1 MTTLNR
7 PNLIARGVTLLALA
21 GVVVAV
27 ILLAQG
33 SPTYKLRLQMSNA
46 NGVRN
51 GSQVLLG
58 GVPVGSVGSL
68 DLGPRDSV
76 IATLNLNPKQ
86 VRIGQG
92 ASASIIAA
100 NLLGE
105 EYVSL
110 NPGDP
115 KQPLPSGALVPPS
128 RITLPTA
135 LDQIVNVFDASTR
148 ERLAIL
154 INEMGIAV
162 AGRRSDVS
170 AILRQLPLSAVA
182 GTKLLDQLVQDNHTL
197 RDTVANSN
205 QFIARINA
213 AEGRP
218 RPRDRRR
225 LGGAST
231 AAQEA
236 ANLSQ
241 TLIDAPRTLTTARRF
256 LLSAGQTS
264 LDLTPAAAQ
273 IGASAGPLNTLLTQ
287 VHPFEQA
294 AVPALNR
301 AAAVAPELTRLAVK
315 GTPIIRQAVP
325 TVTALSNLVTLAK
338 PLTHWAGLSVVDLL
352 AAIQG
357 WSSGLQFRDGLG
369 HVFHAELGLSPGL
382 VANLA
387 SWRAALARRR
397 ATPRA
402 RAAGAHRS
410 GATGPRRRSAH
421 ERSGAVGDSGAAS
434 TPGVAG
440 LLHGLSGV
448 LGHVLGSVAGG
459 GSAASSASSGVV
471 ARIVEPVQPPQL
483 PAREMSRRPGRSRR
497 APRRR
502 RESRPALV
510 VLDGSGGERGDRR
523 LHLDRGGV
531 VQRTAVHQ
539 LQEPVRIAAE
549 HRPPRDS
556 RLGADRRRQG
566 RPGAADEHR

>member
-1 MTTLNR
+1 MALTR

-27 ILLAQG
+27 ILLGQG

-58 GVPVGSVGSL
+58 GVPVGTVGSL

-92 ASASIIAA
+92 ARASIIAA

-110 NPGDP
+110 NPGDARR
-115 KQPLPSGALVPPS
+115 PLPAGSLIPPS
-128 RITLPTA
+128 RITVPTD
-135 LDQIVNVFDASTR
+135 LDQIVDVFKASTR

-205 QFIARINA
+205 QFIARINQQKGDLGRVIDA
-213 AEGRP
+213 ASGA
-218 RPRDRRR
+218 
-225 LGGAST
+225 AST

-236 ANLSQ
+236 GNLSQ

-301 AAAVAPELTRLAVK
+301 AASVAPQLTKLAVK

-325 TVTALSNLVTLAK
+325 TVTALSKIVTLAK

-387 SWRAALARRR
+387 SFGVPSLKRGKRAAAAGRT
-397 ATPRA
+397 ATAPA
-402 RAAGAHRS
+402 KRAAAQ
-410 GATGPRRRSAH
+410 PSA
-421 ERSGAVGDSGAAS
+421 APAS
-434 TPGVAG
+434 TRASSPAGVATPGVSG

-448 LGHVLGSVAGG
+448 LGHVLGSAAAG
-459 GSAASSASSGVV
+459 GSAAPSASSG
-471 ARIVEPVQPPQL
+471 
-483 PAREMSRRPGRSRR
+483 S
-497 APRRR
+497 
-502 RESRPALV
+502 
-510 VLDGSGGERGDRR
+510 SGPSN
-523 LHLDRGGV
+523 LSSL
-531 VQRTAVHQ
+531 
-539 LQEPVRIAAE
+539 LNYL
-549 HRPPRDS
+549 
-556 RLGADRRRQG
+556 LGK
-566 RPGAADEHR
+566 

>member
-1 MTTLNR
+1 MTALSR

-27 ILLAQG
+27 ILLVQG

-68 DLGPRDSV
+68 DLGPHDSV

-92 ASASIIAA
+92 ARASIIAA

-115 KQPLPSGALVPPS
+115 SRPLPAGSVIPPS
-128 RITLPTA
+128 RITVPTD
-135 LDQIVNVFDASTR
+135 LDQIVDVFNASTR

-205 QFIARINA
+205 QFIARINQQQGDLGRVIDA
-213 AEGRP
+213 ASGA
-218 RPRDRRR
+218 
-225 LGGAST
+225 AST

-236 ANLSQ
+236 GNLSQ
-241 TLIDAPRTLTTARRF
+241 TLIDAPRTLTTARQF

-273 IGASAGPLNTLLTQ
+273 IGASAAPLNTLLTQ
-287 VHPFEQA
+287 VRPFEQA

-301 AAAVAPELTRLAVK
+301 AASVAPDLTKLAVK
-315 GTPIIRQAVP
+315 GTPIVRQAVP

-352 AAIQG
+352 AAVQG

-369 HVFHAELGLSPGL
+369 HVFHAELGISPGL
-382 VANLA
+382 VSNLA
-387 SWRAALARRR
+387 GLPALARRHGH
-397 ATPRA
+397 
-402 RAAGAHRS
+402 AAGSRTAARQS
-410 GATGPRRRSAH
+410 AAATGPSAPSSASVQAPSAT
-421 ERSGAVGDSGAAS
+421 RGAAS
-434 TPGVAG
+434 SAGVAG
-440 LLHGLSGV
+440 LLHGISGA
-448 LGHVLGSVAGG
+448 LGHVLGSVGG
-459 GSAASSASSGVV
+459 GSAPSSAGSGSSG
-471 ARIVEPVQPPQL
+471 
-483 PAREMSRRPGRSRR
+483 SS
-497 APRRR
+497 
-502 RESRPALV
+502 
-510 VLDGSGGERGDRR
+510 GSSN
-523 LHLDRGGV
+523 LSNL
-531 VQRTAVHQ
+531 
-539 LQEPVRIAAE
+539 LNYL
-549 HRPPRDS
+549 
-556 RLGADRRRQG
+556 LGK
-566 RPGAADEHR
+566 